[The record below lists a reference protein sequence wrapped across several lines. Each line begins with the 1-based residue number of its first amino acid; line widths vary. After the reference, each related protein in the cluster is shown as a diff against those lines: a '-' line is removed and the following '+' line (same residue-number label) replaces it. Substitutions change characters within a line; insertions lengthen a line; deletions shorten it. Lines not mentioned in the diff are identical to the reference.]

1 QRDVLARSMRY
12 LPMLKLK
19 QQQLQA
25 TALKTEL
32 MYRRALAAVG
42 EAQARIEP
50 YRALLN
56 DLAGVNVKEL
66 SSPAEVITHTINIAG
81 VKLPMLGE
89 VRFAEP
95 RYSLFSTPPWVDKA
109 VSDLRKVS
117 RSQVEADILDQQV
130 RLRKELMRVIQRV
143 NLFEKVM
150 IPGAREAIR
159 IIRIKLGDEQT
170 AAVGRAKMAKG
181 KLLEVVACSSEV
193 RGEEVAGTAI

>member
-1 QRDVLARSMRY
+1 MARKFKLTRPELKRQRDVLARSMRY

-56 DLAGVNVKEL
+56 DLAGINVKEL

-81 VKLPMLGE
+81 VKLPML
-89 VRFAEP
+89 
-95 RYSLFSTPPWVDKA
+95 
-109 VSDLRKVS
+109 
-117 RSQVEADILDQQV
+117 
-130 RLRKELMRVIQRV
+130 
-143 NLFEKVM
+143 
-150 IPGAREAIR
+150 
-159 IIRIKLGDEQT
+159 
-170 AAVGRAKMAKG
+170 
-181 KLLEVVACSSEV
+181 
-193 RGEEVAGTAI
+193 